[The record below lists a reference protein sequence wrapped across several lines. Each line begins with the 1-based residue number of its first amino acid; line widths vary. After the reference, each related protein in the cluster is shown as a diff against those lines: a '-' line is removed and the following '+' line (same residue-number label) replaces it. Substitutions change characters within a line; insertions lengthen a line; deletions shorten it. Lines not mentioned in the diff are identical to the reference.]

1 MTTDPSITTPDSRPV
16 IYDNHGRPI
25 TYLRLAVTDRCNL
38 RCFYCMPEEGIKY
51 LHKSKL
57 LSYEEMLRIVGV
69 LAELGVHKVRITGG
83 EPFVR
88 NNLVDFLY
96 RLADIQGIDE
106 LNITTNGVLTGQYL
120 KQMKEI
126 GIRSVNLSL
135 DTLVA
140 TKFNTITLRNQ
151 FEKVI
156 DNLHL
161 LLNNDFKVK
170 VNVVLMKGFNE
181 NEIVDFVKLTQFLP
195 ISVRFIEFMPFA
207 GNEWDRS
214 KMVSQ
219 NEILSKVETCFTSD
233 KIQKLEDEKNFT
245 ARTYKIKGFQGD
257 FGIISSITNPFCDS
271 CNRIRLTANGKIKNC
286 LFSNSETDLLTA
298 FRNGESITNLIAQ
311 SVQNKKK
318 VRAGMETFSEINDPS
333 LHFDNRSMIAIGG

>member
-1 MTTDPSITTPDSRPV
+1 MTPSKTILTDDF
-16 IYDNHGRPI
+16 GRKHN
-25 TYLRLAVTDRCNL
+25 YLRISLLEKCNL
-38 RCFYCMPEEGIKY
+38 RCTYCMPADGIT
-51 LHKSKL
+51 
-57 LSYEEMLRIVGV
+57 LSPKASLMTADEIFAIAQTFVENGV
-69 LAELGVHKVRITGG
+69 DKIRLTGG
-83 EPFVR
+83 EPLLR
-88 NNLVDFLY
+88 KDFPEIISKLST
-96 RLADIQGIDE
+96 LE
-106 LNITTNGVLTGQYL
+106 TSLSITTNGILIDRHIDVL
-120 KQMKEI
+120 KQAGVKKI
-126 GIRSVNLSL
+126 NLSL

-140 TKFNTITLRNQ
+140 SKFHSITLRNQ

-161 LLNNDFKVK
+161 LLNNNFQVK
-170 VNVVLMKGFNE
+170 VNVVLIKGFND
-181 NEIVDFVKLTQFLP
+181 NEIVDFINLTESLP

-207 GNEWDRS
+207 GNEWDRI

-219 NEILSKVETCFTSD
+219 NEILSQVETCFTLY

-298 FRNGESITNLIAQ
+298 FRNGESITELISQ

-318 VRAGMETFSEINDPS
+318 VRAGMVTISEMDDPAKH
-333 LHFDNRSMIAIGG
+333 LDNRSMIAIGG

>member
-1 MTTDPSITTPDSRPV
+1 MTPSKTILTDDF
-16 IYDNHGRPI
+16 GRKHN
-25 TYLRLAVTDRCNL
+25 YLRISLLEKCNL
-38 RCFYCMPEEGIKY
+38 RCTYCMPAEGIA
-51 LHKSKL
+51 
-57 LSYEEMLRIVGV
+57 LSPKASLMTADEIFAIAQTFVKNGV
-69 LAELGVHKVRITGG
+69 DKIRLTGG
-83 EPFVR
+83 EPLLR
-88 NNLVDFLY
+88 KDFPEIVSKLSA
-96 RLADIQGIDE
+96 LE
-106 LNITTNGVLTGQYL
+106 VSLSITTNGILIDRHIEVL
-120 KQMKEI
+120 KNANIKKI
-126 GIRSVNLSL
+126 NLSL
-135 DTLVA
+135 DTLVSS
-140 TKFNTITLRNQ
+140 KFHSVTLRNQ

-161 LLNNDFKVK
+161 LLNHNFQVK
-170 VNVVLMKGFNE
+170 VNVVLMKGFND
-181 NEIVDFVKLTQFLP
+181 NEITDFVNLTESLP

-219 NEILSKVETCFTSD
+219 KEILSQVEDNFSSD
-233 KIQKLEDEKNFT
+233 EIQKLEDEKNFT

-298 FRNGESITNLIAQ
+298 FRKGESITELISA
-311 SVQNKKK
+311 SVKSKKK
-318 VRAGMETFSEINDPS
+318 VRSGMVTISEMDDPN